1 MPRKISIKSKRPAA
15 KSRKPVR
22 RSRNQKY
29 TSLMHGRRMRSKKAV
44 KPYYDEFGFLHDGRG
59 RIRGTYL
66 DGFFYPD

>member
-1 MPRKISIKSKRPAA
+1 M
-15 KSRKPVR
+15 R

>member
-1 MPRKISIKSKRPAA
+1 MPRKASIKRKRPAA

-29 TSLMHGRRMRSKKAV
+29 TSLMHGRRMKTKKRR
-44 KPYYDEFGFLHDGRG
+44 PIIEDNFIRDSRG

>member
-1 MPRKISIKSKRPAA
+1 MARKVSSKSKRPAA
-15 KSRKPVR
+15 KSRKPVH
-22 RSRNQKY
+22 RSGNQKY